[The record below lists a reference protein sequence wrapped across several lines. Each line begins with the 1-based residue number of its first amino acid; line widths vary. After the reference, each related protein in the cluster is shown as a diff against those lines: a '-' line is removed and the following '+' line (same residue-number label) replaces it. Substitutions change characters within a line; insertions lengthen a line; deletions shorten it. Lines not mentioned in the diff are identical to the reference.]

1 MRMRMIMMT
10 KTVMTNMSIKVVWKI
25 LKFVVAWEMSMLADQ
40 ALSSHKLNFVLVS
53 DLDI

>member
-1 MRMRMIMMT
+1 MIMMT
-10 KTVMTNMSIKVVWKI
+10 KTVMTNMSIKVVRKI